1 MEVAEGG
8 HVGRV
13 CQVAQKG
20 KREKEFAKIKKH
32 AQTDYIRQ
40 INSSATTKHENRN
53 IKLRSSLIMFLLN
66 QFIFNT
72 FNI

>member
-13 CQVAQKG
+13 CQVSQKG

-32 AQTDYIRQ
+32 AQTNYIRQ
-40 INSSATTKHENRN
+40 IYSSTTTKHENWN
-53 IKLRSSLIMFLLN
+53 IKLCSNLFFFFRN
-66 QFIFNT
+66 
-72 FNI
+72 